1 MHSTGGG
8 SILCPSP
15 PENITLEEL
24 NKMTKTLAY
33 SGAAMP
39 DVNTIRKNIEILK
52 GGGIV
57 KHAKPAKVSSL

>member
-1 MHSTGGG
+1 
-8 SILCPSP
+8 
-15 PENITLEEL
+15 
-24 NKMTKTLAY
+24 MTKTLAY